1 MPFKTEAI
9 CLFSSAKQLIDLLFV
24 LCAATKTGGIR
35 KMEAKVEE
43 SNFPFGMWRAVS
55 QKGDMERLK

>member
-9 CLFSSAKQLIDLLFV
+9 CLFSSAKQLIDLFG

-35 KMEAKVEE
+35 KTEAKVEE
-43 SNFPFGMWRAVS
+43 SDFPFGTWCGVS
-55 QKGDMERLK
+55 QQGDVGRLE